1 MAGSQRRNAQH
12 MYVVFD
18 SLTRSF
24 PRSLE
29 QRSHIHVKATIGIS
43 GSYHF
48 GPTVMTVLSHLRYHD
63 TRLATFL
70 FSEFFA
76 QFRCPNEI
84 GILFSL

>member
-1 MAGSQRRNAQH
+1 MKKILFYTNQFFGQIGGEDMAYAEPQLFEGMH
-12 MYVVFD
+12 
-18 SLTRSF
+18 
-24 PRSLE
+24 
-29 QRSHIHVKATIGIS
+29 GS